1 MVVGAGFAG
10 LRALRALGGAGVLVD
25 SKGFFEYTPAAPR
38 SLVCAASAERA
49 LRPLPAGAVQG
60 RAVGLETLEGGGA
73 GGSPPAP
80 PRLAVV
86 LEDGRRLPC
95 QCVVW
100 ASGALYPCEALKPA
114 PLARGGAAA
123 RRAALE
129 GAREEL
135 RRAHRVAVLGGG
147 QAGVEVAAEV
157 AGEFRGGKRVLL
169 VCSTERLLPGMPP
182 RAGAF
187 ARQWLEGRGVEIWL
201 GTRAEVADRPA
212 APSGRRQRRECLT
225 LVSSGGGLRFE
236 ADLLYDCTGNHFSSE
251 SLPRQLSPDL
261 AGGAALEAGQ
271 IRVDAALQVEGLEGV
286 FACGDICQPR
296 AWQTA
301 FQAELTGE
309 AAGRN
314 ALRALSGRPP
324 RAFPAAASPTVVAV
338 SLHRRSGILQFNRLI
353 LTGLLAAGM
362 KALVEACVL
371 GSVSGSRLAGWA
383 MVLME
388 RIAFL
393 LGRVVPPPRK
403 ES

>member
-1 MVVGAGFAG
+1 M
-10 LRALRALGGAGVLVD
+10 ALSINGHWW
-25 SKGFFEYTPAAPR
+25 
-38 SLVCAASAERA
+38 
-49 LRPLPAGAVQG
+49 G

-73 GGSPPAP
+73 GGSPPAL

-86 LEDGRRLPC
+86 LEDGRRLEC
-95 QCVVW
+95 RCVVW
-100 ASGALYPCEALKPA
+100 ASGALYPCEALKPD
-114 PLARGGAAA
+114 PLARGGGAA

-129 GAREEL
+129 EAREEL
-135 RRAHRVAVLGGG
+135 RRARRVAVLGGG

-157 AGEFRGGKRVLL
+157 AGEFREAKRVLL

-187 ARQWLEGRGVEIWL
+187 ARRWLEDRGVEIWL
-201 GTRAEVADRPA
+201 GTRAEVAERPA
-212 APSGRRQRRECLT
+212 GGRRQRSECLT
-225 LVSSGGGLRFE
+225 VTSCSGGGLHFE
-236 ADLLYDCTGNHFSSE
+236 ADLLYNCTGNRFATE
-251 SLPRQLSPDL
+251 SLPPQLAPSP

-271 IRVDAALQVEGLEGV
+271 VRVDAALQVGGLEGV
-286 FACGDICQPR
+286 FACGDVCQPR

-301 FQAELTGE
+301 FQAEIAGE

-338 SLHRRSGILQFNRLI
+338 SLHRRSGILQFNRLV
-353 LTGLLAAGM
+353 LPGPLAAGM

-371 GSVSGSRLAGWA
+371 GSVSGSRWAGWA
-383 MVLME
+383 MALME
-388 RIAFL
+388 HTAFL

>member
-1 MVVGAGFAG
+1 MALQIAGEGGDVAAWDRDERGLEALLAEAAARDLPGAVCAQVVDLSSRAGIDAAVGRVLEAHPRVAAAGAAGGSGGVALAGFAAG
-10 LRALRALGGAGVLVD
+10 WPGRVDALVNNAGVVSGKPFLECPDRQVD
-25 SKGFFEYTPAAPR
+25 LTMAVNALAPIW
-38 SLVCAASAERA
+38 L
-49 LRPLPAGAVQG
+49 
-60 RAVGLETLEGGGA
+60 T
-73 GGSPPAP
+73 
-80 PRLAVV
+80 
-86 LEDGRRLPC
+86 
-95 QCVVW
+95 
-100 ASGALYPCEALKPA
+100 K
-114 PLARGGAAA
+114 
-123 RRAALE
+123 
-129 GAREEL
+129 
-135 RRAHRVAVLGGG
+135 
-147 QAGVEVAAEV
+147 
-157 AGEFRGGKRVLL
+157 
-169 VCSTERLLPGMPP
+169 RLLPGMPP

-225 LVSSGGGLRFE
+225 LASSGGGLRFE
-236 ADLLYDCTGNHFSSE
+236 ADLLYDCTGNRFSSK
-251 SLPRQLSPDL
+251 SLPRQLAPDP

-286 FACGDICQPR
+286 FACGDICQSR

-324 RAFPAAASPTVVAV
+324 RAFPAAASPTVIAV

>member
-1 MVVGAGFAG
+1 
-10 LRALRALGGAGVLVD
+10 
-25 SKGFFEYTPAAPR
+25 
-38 SLVCAASAERA
+38 
-49 LRPLPAGAVQG
+49 
-60 RAVGLETLEGGGA
+60 
-73 GGSPPAP
+73 
-80 PRLAVV
+80 V
-86 LEDGRRLPC
+86 LEDGRRLEC

-100 ASGALYPCEALKPA
+100 ASGALYPCEALKPD

-123 RRAALE
+123 RLAALE

-135 RRAHRVAVLGGG
+135 RRARRVAVLGGG

-157 AGEFRGGKRVLL
+157 AGEFRGAKRVLL

-182 RAGAF
+182 LAGAF
-187 ARQWLEGRGVEIWL
+187 ARRWLEDRGVEIWL
-201 GTRAEVADRPA
+201 GTRAEVAERPA
-212 APSGRRQRRECLT
+212 PPCGRRQRRECLSVT
-225 LVSSGGGLRFE
+225 SCSGGGLRFE
-236 ADLLYDCTGNHFSSE
+236 ADLLYDCTGNRFASE
-251 SLPRQLSPDL
+251 SLPRQLAPGP

-271 IRVDAALQVEGLEGV
+271 VRVDAALQVEGLEGV
-286 FACGDICQPR
+286 FACGDVCQPR

-301 FQAELTGE
+301 FQAELAGE

-324 RAFPAAASPTVVAV
+324 RAFPAAATPTVVAV
-338 SLHRRSGILQFNRLI
+338 SLHRRSGILQFNRLV
-353 LTGLLAAGM
+353 LPGPLAAGM

-371 GSVSGSRLAGWA
+371 GSVSGSRWAGWA

-388 RIAFL
+388 HIAFL